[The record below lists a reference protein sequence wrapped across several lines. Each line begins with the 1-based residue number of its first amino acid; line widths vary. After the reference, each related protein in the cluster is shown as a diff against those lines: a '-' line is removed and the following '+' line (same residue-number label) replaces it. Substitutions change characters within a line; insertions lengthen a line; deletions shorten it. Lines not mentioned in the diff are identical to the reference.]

1 MSVGIIELHYK
12 QVLPESVMIQ
22 ICFTCLPQTSW
33 HLHSLATLGKERRE
47 NLSHSQE
54 GVLWIHFL
62 GQEDKRELFCWVY
75 QWFNPDTAYFWQN
88 TRLTVLC
95 NFLEALCLRR
105 ADTVICASS
114 CPSPATHTQHH
125 SWALRG
131 ALCLIVGLMHT
142 LMAYWYWF
150 QHGEYLFHRAH
161 PPFLGSGKKLTLVLA
176 CSKEAPSSYLHEL
189 QEWEADQKATELW
202 RAVTL
207 GIRFQ
212 LGNKKASGLQ
222 GSWWSCYMSHSLLF
236 PILELVN
243 NNLFWS
249 YRFNSTSIYWVLT
262 MFQE

>member
-62 GQEDKRELFCWVY
+62 GQKDKRELFCWVY

-150 QHGEYLFHRAH
+150 QHGEYLRNLIPQSSSAFFRFWEEVN
-161 PPFLGSGKKLTLVLA
+161 P
-176 CSKEAPSSYLHEL
+176 CPSL
-189 QEWEADQKATELW
+189 
-202 RAVTL
+202 
-207 GIRFQ
+207 
-212 LGNKKASGLQ
+212 LQ
-222 GSWWSCYMSHSLLF
+222 GGPKLLSAWATGVRSWSESNRVVKCSDF
-236 PILELVN
+236 GN
-243 NNLFWS
+243 
-249 YRFNSTSIYWVLT
+249 
-262 MFQE
+262 